1 MIVGC
6 PCVATEHKSF
16 NKTLVH
22 NDYSLPAS
30 EYHNIYKVKLSYVLL
45 YFVKK
50 TRRITNQILR
60 TPFDHEDEQN

>member
-1 MIVGC
+1 MIVEC
-6 PCVATEHKSF
+6 LCVATEHKLF

-30 EYHNIYKVKLSYVLL
+30 EYHSIYKVKLSYSLL

-50 TRRITNQILR
+50 IRRIANQILR
-60 TPFDHEDEQN
+60 TPSDHEVEHN